1 MKLAVLNS
9 SKVSHGLVA
18 SNPSSSSRPAAVC
31 VGAPKTRV
39 LHIPQA
45 ATAGHDVHR
54 SLRAALADACP
65 TMVKVSSGDASG
77 LEYCDVK
84 VGEGDPPVKGTFV
97 KVHYEGRLDSEI
109 ASGTFDSSYER
120 GRPLGFSIGTGTVI
134 KGWDLGIL
142 GDGQTI
148 PAMKPGG
155 KRKLVIPSELGY
167 GPRGAGGLF
176 LQMRLCI
183 LMSSLVS
190 LYAVKILSKDT
201 LKEHLARFEGVQYGV
216 HYEEFEKVDNSVL
229 LEIGETDPFGTIG
242 YHVGLYE
249 YLEPEASRHVKPM
262 VSYIKDIHRDH
273 KIPYPKGR
281 STRL

>member
-18 SNPSSSSRPAAVC
+18 SNPSSSSRSAALC

-45 ATAGHDVHR
+45 ATTGHDVHR
-54 SLRAALADACP
+54 SLSKILEVSKQMAVAGIASAAILCAPQLTGAALADACP
-65 TMVKVSSGDASG
+65 TMVKVPSGDASG

-120 GRPLGFSIGTGTVI
+120 GRPLGFSVGTGTVI

-167 GPRGAGGLF
+167 GPRGAGGVIPPNATLYFDVEYVGRLVRSGVVHQGLARRNLLANQSDNKTVGPGHGIGPRFLF
-176 LQMRLCI
+176 LNKCGLCQSI
-183 LMSSLVS
+183 
-190 LYAVKILSKDT
+190 T
-201 LKEHLARFEGVQYGV
+201 
-216 HYEEFEKVDNSVL
+216 
-229 LEIGETDPFGTIG
+229 
-242 YHVGLYE
+242 
-249 YLEPEASRHVKPM
+249 
-262 VSYIKDIHRDH
+262 
-273 KIPYPKGR
+273 
-281 STRL
+281 